1 VEAEQERTSMPRRTA
16 PAHGTSAAA
25 EIPPRAESGERCR
38 EHSVHPETVAR
49 GRERLADVETYHAA
63 AETFRALAD
72 PTRAKI
78 AYALLREEICTCDL
92 AAIIGQSESVVS
104 QHLRVLKAL
113 RLVKSR
119 RAGKLVFH
127 SLDDLH
133 IRVLLSVGLAHVRDA
148 DRTHDGLEQ
157 VLAFFEGGAQSA

>member
-1 VEAEQERTSMPRRTA
+1 MPRRA
-16 PAHGTSAAA
+16 SSAQKVSVSRDMPSVTGNAD
-25 EIPPRAESGERCR
+25 RCSVR
-38 EHSVHPETVAR
+38 CVHPDTVAQAR
-49 GRERLADVETYHAA
+49 AALAEPETYASL

-78 AYALLREEICTCDL
+78 ASVLLHQEICTCDL
-92 AAIIGQSESVVS
+92 AAVTGHSESVVS

-133 IRVLLSVGLAHVRDA
+133 IRLLLSVCLAHVRDA
-148 DRTHDGLEQ
+148 DRGHDGLEQ
-157 VLAFFEGGAQSA
+157 VLAFFEAGAQSA